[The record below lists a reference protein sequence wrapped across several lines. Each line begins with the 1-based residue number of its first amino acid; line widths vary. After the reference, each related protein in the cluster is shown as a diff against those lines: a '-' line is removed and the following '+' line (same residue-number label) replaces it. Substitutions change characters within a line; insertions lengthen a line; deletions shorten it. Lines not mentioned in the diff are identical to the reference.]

1 MSYNNKIFIRLGD
14 KMSSKITLYT
24 DNQLVDN
31 IKQYAKQHNTSVS
44 KMVTQFF
51 VSILNQEQSIISTP
65 TKTSKLRGILKHE
78 VLEEEY
84 LTHLEKK
91 YL

>member
-1 MSYNNKIFIRLGD
+1 MSN
-14 KMSSKITLYT
+14 KITLYT
-24 DNQLVDN
+24 DNQLVDS

-51 VSILNQEQSIISTP
+51 VSILNQEKSIISTP

-84 LTHLEKK
+84 LTHLEQK

>member
-1 MSYNNKIFIRLGD
+1 
-14 KMSSKITLYT
+14 MSSKITLYT

>member
-1 MSYNNKIFIRLGD
+1 V
-14 KMSSKITLYT
+14 SSKITLYT
-24 DNQLVDN
+24 DNQLVES

-51 VSILNQEQSIISTP
+51 VSILNQDQSIMCTP

-78 VLEEEY
+78 VLEEEF

>member
-1 MSYNNKIFIRLGD
+1 
-14 KMSSKITLYT
+14 MSSKITLYT
-24 DNQLVDN
+24 DNQLVDS

-51 VSILNQEQSIISTP
+51 ISILNQEKSGFSTP